1 MLEINLR
8 QLEAFVATA
17 EYSSFTK
24 AAEAM
29 YLTQSTISSHI
40 SMLEQVLGVRLIRRG
55 ARQRVSLTE
64 EGERVYRE
72 AKNILKQCQALQDT
86 GGQCQDNQLILGA
99 SSVPDQCLLP
109 DLMAGFLAQ
118 YPGSSYIQ
126 LQGDSLQIHRYLDQG
141 KCRVGFV
148 GMMVNRQTHH
158 YHVVAEDRL
167 VLITPNTKSYQ
178 ELKQRGVSGME
189 LMDRPMILWEDCSGT
204 QRSMESYLAKFGI
217 AKESLNVVA
226 QIDNPEAIRSSV
238 SRGVGI
244 SVASWLMVQKDV
256 QEGKLLAFEMD
267 AGGGSQE
274 IYMVWKRDAMLSSL
288 EQKFIRFVQE
298 QRLKAFE

>member
-17 EYSSFTK
+17 EYRSFTK

-40 SMLEQVLGVRLIRRG
+40 SMLEQILDVRLIQRG
-55 ARQRVSLTE
+55 ARQRVTLTE

-72 AKNILKQCQALQDT
+72 SKNILKQCQALQDT
-86 GGQCQDNQLILGA
+86 GGQCLENQLILGA
-99 SSVPDQCLLP
+99 SSVPDQCLVP
-109 DLMAGFLAQ
+109 DIMAKFLEQ
-118 YPGSSYIQ
+118 YAGSSYVQ

-141 KCRVGFV
+141 KCRIGFV
-148 GMMVNRQTHH
+148 GTAVNRQRYH

-167 VLITPNTKSYQ
+167 VVITPNTEVYQ
-178 ELKQRGVSGME
+178 TLKQKGASGLE
-189 LMDRPMILWEDCSGT
+189 LLDRPMILREETSGT
-204 QRSMESYLAKFGI
+204 RRSLEIYLANCGI

-238 SRGVGI
+238 SRGLGI
-244 SVASWLMVQKDV
+244 SVVSKLTVQKDV
-256 QEGKLLAFEMD
+256 DAGKLLTFDLD
-267 AGGGSQE
+267 AGGTFRK
-274 IYMVWKRDAMLSSL
+274 IYMTWRRDTMLSGI
-288 EQKFIRFVQE
+288 EQKFIRMVQE
-298 QRLKAFE
+298 LPLQISE